1 MPKTVIVYGPAGCG
15 KSTNAEAI
23 ARHFGIPEA
32 NIVDDWQ
39 AQRRPIK
46 PGFLHLSNDPSP
58 IIADTFQRT
67 VVKRLEAGS
76 GKVTEVDF
84 AHLASVLSLGLPIKW
99 GAGTPGPYTINGDCD
114 WDVDTGGGNTRY
126 YIGQEG
132 HEPIAIVI
140 CVTRF
145 GDRDPEL
152 DGNMRMF
159 CEGPAMV
166 QALRDIIPANA
177 SLKNPNIRDRHMV
190 PVDVPMGSLR
200 RIAAIL
206 ARIDG
211 EKANG

>member
-15 KSTNAEAI
+15 KTTHAETI
-23 ARHFGIPEA
+23 ARHFDIPEA

-39 AQRRPIK
+39 AHRRPIR

-67 VVKRLEAGS
+67 VVKRFEVGS

-84 AHLASVLSLGLPIKW
+84 AYLASILNLGMPIKW
-99 GAGTPGPYTINGDCD
+99 GAGTPGPFVPLPCD
-114 WDVDTGGGNTRY
+114 WDVDTGGGNTPY
-126 YIGQEG
+126 YIGQKG
-132 HEPIAIVI
+132 QKPIAIVI
-140 CVTRF
+140 CVTRS

-152 DGNMRMF
+152 DTNMRMF

-166 QALRDIIPANA
+166 QALRDIIPANV
-177 SLKNPNIRDRHMV
+177 SLTNPNIRDRHIV
-190 PVDVPMGSLR
+190 PMDVPMGSLR

-211 EKANG
+211 EG